1 MNAHRLPIALL
12 IIVLFAGILPSCQSA
27 PPQPTSQPTAV
38 SLPATPVSTSVQLPT
53 STAMPEPVVI
63 EYWDYRGG
71 ALVEFIKKE
80 MVLFHEQYPWIT
92 INLTEFPDRRTY
104 AEAVSLAFESD
115 NAPDVFVRPVQ
126 LASMINNGW
135 VQPLDP
141 YITAEWLEKFPEGSF
156 LETMN
161 VWQGKIYTFPANK
174 TGAGRMLFLNEDMF
188 MEAGLVDASGAIT
201 PPKTWSDLRTMS
213 KKITEAGKGKYYGI
227 ALSTK
232 EARSM
237 MWWFDLASLAGCGM
251 APYDYDFHTGKYE
264 YGTNPAYA
272 QIVELLLGMKAD
284 GSVYP
289 YESTIEDANIHT
301 FFGQGQFAIMMTGSY
316 AVSNLTKDFPDFQ
329 SYQVV
334 PLPVPDGGQ
343 TGQYQLTPGTSQF
356 LSSKTEHPNDAWLWM
371 DWLARRDVHE
381 RMVQQASNFSIYDDL
396 NNAQNIKDPHIFQA
410 YQAMAAFGAFGPFP
424 PARNPNAALVQPEP
438 VTPDFSDLLIGIYTG
453 QVSDWM
459 QALLDLDA
467 RKQAALEAAIA
478 KGQADGLDVSMED
491 FIFADWN
498 PMESYL
504 NYSDK

>member
-1 MNAHRLPIALL
+1 MNARRST
-12 IIVLFAGILPSCQSA
+12 IVLLVIVLLAGMLPGCQSA
-27 PPQPTSQPTAV
+27 PSQPTAV
-38 SLPATPVSTSVQLPT
+38 SPPAPAEPT
-53 STAMPEPVVI
+53 NVPPTATAMPEPVVI

-80 MVLFHEQYPWIT
+80 MVIFHEQYPWIT

-104 AEAVSLAFESD
+104 QEAVSLAFESG

-126 LASMINNGW
+126 LASMIKSGW
-135 VQPLDP
+135 IQPLDP
-141 YITAEWLEKFPEGSF
+141 HITPEWLNKFPAGSF
-156 LETMN
+156 LETVNM
-161 VWQGKIYTFPANK
+161 WQGKIYSYPANMS
-174 TGAGRMLFLNEDMF
+174 GVGRMLFLNTDMF
-188 MEAGLVDASGAIT
+188 KAAGLVDSSGAIT
-201 PPKTWSDLRTMS
+201 PPKTWSDFRTMA

-237 MWWFDLASLAGCGM
+237 MWWFDMASLAGCGM

-301 FFGQGQFAIMMTGSY
+301 FFGQEQFAIMMTGSY
-316 AVSNLTKDFPDFQ
+316 AVSNLAKDFPDFQ
-329 SYQVV
+329 NYEVV

-343 TGQYQLTPGTSQF
+343 TGQYALGPSGVYY
-356 LSSKTEHPNDAWLWM
+356 LSSETKNPQDAWLWM
-371 DWLARRDVHE
+371 DWLSHRDVHQ
-381 RMVQQASNFSIYDDL
+381 RMVQQTTNYSIYSDL
-396 NNAQNIKDPHIFQA
+396 NNAQNITDPHA
-410 YQAMAAFGAFGPFP
+410 YQAYLASAAFGALAPFP

-453 QVSDWM
+453 QVSDWK

-478 KGQADGLDVSMED
+478 KAQADGLDVSMED
-491 FIFADWN
+491 FIFADWD

-504 NYSDK
+504 NYPDK